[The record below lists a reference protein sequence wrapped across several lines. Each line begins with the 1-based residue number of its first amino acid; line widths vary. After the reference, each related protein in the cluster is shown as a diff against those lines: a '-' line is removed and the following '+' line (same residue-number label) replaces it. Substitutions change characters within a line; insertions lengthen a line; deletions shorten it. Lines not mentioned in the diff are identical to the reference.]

1 MQLLP
6 MTERGSWNVVASE
19 SFGLQ
24 LRHLVTLCAIVA
36 HWETTGE
43 PISSAE
49 LNRVAAKGCN
59 EEYYRLDPGCVS
71 HLVRQGLVE
80 RAGAAFHNTKL
91 WRPTR
96 TGQRRVRA

>member
-1 MQLLP
+1 MQLDP
-6 MTERGSWNVVASE
+6 MTERSGWNVVCAE

-36 HWETTGE
+36 HWETVGE

-49 LNRVAAKGCN
+49 LNHVAAKGCN
-59 EEYYRLDPGCVS
+59 EEYYRIDPGCIA
-71 HLVRQGLVE
+71 HLVRQGLVDC
-80 RAGAAFHNTKL
+80 AGKAFGNTKL

-96 TGQRRVRA
+96 AGQQRVRV